1 MFHQVFIGGGARM
14 IGRYSALVGEEIQV
28 IICTPLLFSFSIF
41 VFLIVF
47 ACLFCKKTIP
57 CIIQQR
63 NHVSVEKN
71 WVVTV
76 RWQDRGVK

>member
-14 IGRYSALVGEEIQV
+14 IGRYSALVGEGIQV
-28 IICTPLLFSFSIF
+28 IICTPLLFSISIF

-57 CIIQQR
+57 SIIHKR
-63 NHVSVEKN
+63 SYVSVEQE

-76 RWQDRGVK
+76 RW